1 MSLPPGAGHLSP
13 TTGLHRER
21 VLVTSDR
28 GLYLFD
34 RTRECYLMAVGRMQP
49 LGAGA
54 GGRVVARGAI
64 VAVTGRDTLWVFRA
78 R

>member
-1 MSLPPGAGHLSP
+1 LYLGAGEVFEGPALTSA
-13 TTGLHRER
+13 ER
-21 VLVTSDR
+21 VLVTSGR

-34 RTRECYLMAVGRMQP
+34 RTRECYLMTVGRMQA

-54 GGRVVARGAI
+54 GGRVVAQDGV
-64 VAVTGRDTLWVFRA
+64 VAVTGRDTLWVFQA